1 MQPILSSGVIL
12 GQIPFIPIQ
21 PQKSSSSLDTVKGS
35 DSYYNSS
42 SNDLTDLTRFNV
54 TNTNDTKSDD
64 TGNTGNTGNSNSG
77 QYWPCCNHKFR

>member
-1 MQPILSSGVIL
+1 MLMSSIVTMLLLILGLMQPILSSGVIL

-35 DSYYNSS
+35 DSYHNSS

-64 TGNTGNTGNSNSG
+64 TGN
-77 QYWPCCNHKFR
+77 